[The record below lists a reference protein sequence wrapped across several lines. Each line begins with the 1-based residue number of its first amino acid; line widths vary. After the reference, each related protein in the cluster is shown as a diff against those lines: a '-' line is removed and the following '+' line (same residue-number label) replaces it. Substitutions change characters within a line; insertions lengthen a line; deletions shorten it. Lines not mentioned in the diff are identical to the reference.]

1 MGRIK
6 ITLRAATVLMAA
18 LFLAACAG
26 KTTVKSNLHIKGAP
40 DWVNK
45 GTNALN
51 DKKGRLFHGV
61 GIAPDIG
68 DISLQKDTADNRA
81 RAEVA
86 RILSSYM
93 EVVSKDYSTASN
105 VDGQQ
110 INEQEVSREINNV
123 TNTNLSGTKIIGRW
137 RDKKSST
144 IYSLAELDMRYVK
157 QTVKTFRDMN
167 DGLRKYIGQNADVSF
182 DKFSE
187 ESR

>member
-1 MGRIK
+1 M
-6 ITLRAATVLMAA
+6 RAATVLIAA
-18 LFLAACAG
+18 LLLAACAG

-40 DWVNK
+40 SWVNK
-45 GTNALN
+45 GTNTLN

-105 VDGQQ
+105 VDGQKV
-110 INEQEVSREINNV
+110 NEQEVSREINNV
-123 TNTNLSGTKIIGRW
+123 TRTNLSGTKIIGRW
-137 RDKKSST
+137 RDKKSKT
-144 IYSLAELDMRYVK
+144 VYSLAELDVRHLK
-157 QTVKTFRDMN
+157 QTVKMFRDMN
-167 DGLRKYIGQNADVSF
+167 EGLRDYFEQNAEQAF
-182 DKFSE
+182 DKFSR
-187 ESR
+187 ESK